1 MIHYLKKVIEDH
13 FTRVYLACYARPAE
27 HADLEKY
34 LKKTKAGTNL
44 TASHLSK
51 IFSDG
56 SWNFSITWGMPTE
69 DQIQNLAEEIKEDLK
84 FVCNHSPVVD
94 AEDRLL
100 TAMVK
105 TINNI
110 EIVSV
115 CLSFIMPERY
125 CIMAPPP
132 EHMIGFRRTS
142 DKVKTLKR
150 YFAQMRGLGDHYGLG
165 AFEIEKALW
174 TIHQLKYRIPDY
186 DPSLT
191 EELWSAYKT
200 DPNILRLRVGNL
212 LDEIWGENISDDL
225 KANILKEKDPEVALI
240 LAMRYFEQ
248 SLWVSVSKTVDSSK
262 LDEIKASTKKGNILI
277 KLLEAANAEPYLMK
291 KAQRIWRK
299 RNDAM
304 HGVHDSAEPSVS
316 TSDVVEAIEL
326 NKLMFLRR

>member
-1 MIHYLKKVIEDH
+1 MFSSRKAIFSSL
-13 FTRVYLACYARPAE
+13 FNNVYFECYSRPAQ
-27 HADLEKY
+27 HADLEEY

-44 TASHLSK
+44 AAFHLNK
-51 IFSDG
+51 IFSDE
-56 SWNFSITWGMPTE
+56 SWNFSKTWGIPAQ
-69 DQIQNLAEEIKEDLK
+69 DQIQTLADEIREDLK
-84 FVCNHSPVVD
+84 FVYNLSPVVN
-94 AEDRLL
+94 AEERLL
-100 TAMVK
+100 KAMVK
-105 TINNI
+105 TIKNI

-132 EHMIGFRRTS
+132 EHMIGVGRTS

-150 YFAQMRGLGDHYGLG
+150 YFAQMRSLGEHYGLG

-191 EELWSAYKT
+191 EELWSDYKT
-200 DPNILRLRVGNL
+200 DPNILRLRVKNL

-248 SLWVSVSKTVDSSK
+248 SLWVSLSKTVDSSK
-262 LDEIKASTKKGNILI
+262 LNEIKTSTKKGNILI
-277 KLLEAANAEPYLMK
+277 KLLEAANADPNLMK
-291 KAQRIWRK
+291 KAQKVWRK
-299 RNDAM
+299 RNNAM
-304 HGVHDSAEPSVS
+304 HGIHYYKEPSVS
-316 TSDVVEAIEL
+316 ISDVVDAIEL
-326 NKLMFLRR
+326 NKLINMRR

>member
-1 MIHYLKKVIEDH
+1 MFSSRKAIFSSL
-13 FTRVYLACYARPAE
+13 FNNVYFECYSRPAQ
-27 HADLEKY
+27 HADLEEY

-44 TASHLSK
+44 AAFHLNK

-56 SWNFSITWGMPTE
+56 SWNFSKTWGIPSQ
-69 DQIQNLAEEIKEDLK
+69 DQIQTLADEIREDLK
-84 FVCNHSPVVD
+84 FVYNLSPVVN
-94 AEDRLL
+94 AEERLL
-100 TAMVK
+100 KAMVK
-105 TINNI
+105 TIKNI

-150 YFAQMRGLGDHYGLG
+150 YFAQMRGLGEHYGLG

-191 EELWSAYKT
+191 EELWSDYKT
-200 DPNILRLRVGNL
+200 DPNILRLRVKNL

-248 SLWVSVSKTVDSSK
+248 SLWVSLSKTVDSSK
-262 LDEIKASTKKGNILI
+262 LNEIKTSTKKGNILI
-277 KLLEAANAEPYLMK
+277 KLLEAANADPNLMK
-291 KAQRIWRK
+291 KAQKVWRK
-299 RNDAM
+299 RNNAM
-304 HGVHDSAEPSVS
+304 HGIHYYKEPSVS
-316 TSDVVEAIEL
+316 TSDVVDAIEL
-326 NKLMFLRR
+326 NKLINMRR